1 MIWKVVWSLSV
12 AASATTFC
20 FIVYEVH
27 NMHGRPDPLWPAL
40 LLPPGLFLNVV
51 YLMFHHPI
59 QGQGRL
65 LRLVGLWL
73 DAKEAELRK
82 RADTGNSN

>member
-1 MIWKVVWSLSV
+1 MIWKLVWLLSV

-27 NMHGRPDPLWPAL
+27 KYGRPDPLWVL
-40 LLPPGLFLNVV
+40 LLPPGLLLNVV
-51 YLMFHHPI
+51 YLLFHYPI

-65 LRLVGLWL
+65 LRLIGLWL

-82 RADTGNSN
+82 RANPGNSN